1 MPKCSSLLLLKPK
14 DCTGL
19 WTEAKELQSQEAF
32 PNNTSWQLSFI
43 QTNSELSLSE
53 LKCWRA
59 IQKKD
64 RFLK

>member
-32 PNNTSWQLSFI
+32 TNNTCQLSFI
-43 QTNSELSLSE
+43 QTNSELSLS
-53 LKCWRA
+53 
-59 IQKKD
+59 QVS
-64 RFLK
+64 